1 MAGSSRL
8 RHVGTMPAPIPD
20 MKNRTCRS
28 GRAAHHGMVPRNPS
42 TSSITTPMR
51 LSLYLAAKL

>member
-1 MAGSSRL
+1 MDAHRGCRL
-8 RHVGTMPAPIPD
+8 GRPG
-20 MKNRTCRS
+20 CRLDVHGVACLS
-28 GRAAHHGMVPRNPS
+28 GRAAHHGMLPRKAS